1 MEAEFVNEYINR
13 LLANLHDLTSK
24 NVMLETRLAMADKTM
39 AGLQAKIV
47 DLEKLG
53 NKNKKAE
60 EKKKELEEFVARF
73 SANAAKSKQ
82 ATSRKKLLEKIMRD
96 KKDMSEMTDS
106 EISFRKF
113 LKNLGVTTH
122 KELENLI
129 NKKIEDG
136 ELSENSSL
144 NITAQIKIEELG
156 FNHTITSTLLL
167 PKKND

>member
-60 EKKKELEEFVARF
+60 D
-73 SANAAKSKQ
+73 
-82 ATSRKKLLEKIMRD
+82 TS
-96 KKDMSEMTDS
+96 
-106 EISFRKF
+106 
-113 LKNLGVTTH
+113 V
-122 KELENLI
+122 
-129 NKKIEDG
+129 
-136 ELSENSSL
+136 
-144 NITAQIKIEELG
+144 
-156 FNHTITSTLLL
+156 
-167 PKKND
+167 